1 VESLPSK
8 QIIFGVCATGHSSPV
23 FQTID
28 AHKKAFQ
35 MACQKGILFVKRL
48 ELIEK
53 WVFKRME
60 RIEGN
65 RSAWRR

>member
-28 AHKKAFQ
+28 AHKKAFSNGVP
-35 MACQKGILFVKRL
+35 KGDSFRK
-48 ELIEK
+48 K
-53 WVFKRME
+53 A
-60 RIEGN
+60 GT
-65 RSAWRR
+65 S